1 MGLKTKLTE
10 MLGIKH
16 PIVQGGM
23 QYVGTAEM
31 ASAVSNAGALG
42 ILTALTQPT
51 PEALCAEIKRCRQMT
66 DKPFGINLTF
76 LPAIVPP
83 PYEEYAKTIINE
95 GIKVVETAG
104 NNPGKYIKMF
114 KEAGVIVLHKCT
126 SIRHALSAQKLGVDF
141 ISMDG
146 YECAGHPGEDDVTAL
161 ILLAKAAKKL
171 DIPYIASGGFGDGA
185 GLAAAL
191 ALGAEGINM
200 GTRFMCTVEAPIHQN
215 IKEAM
220 VKADERSTA
229 LVFRPFRN
237 TSRIFKNTIAMEVNA
252 REKDPNVQFEDVRE
266 LVSGA
271 RGKQVYTTGD
281 PNFGVW
287 TAGQVLGIIEDI
299 PTCDVLVSRIV
310 NDAEAIIKQRLN
322 KFVITSPP
330 SSKL

>member
-1 MGLKTKLTE
+1 MVLKTKLTE

-42 ILTALTQPT
+42 VLTALTQPT
-51 PEALCAEIKRCRQMT
+51 PEALRAEINRCRTMT
-66 DKPFGINLTF
+66 DKPFGVNLTF

-83 PYEEYAKTIINE
+83 PYEEYAKVIIDE

-114 KEAGVIVLHKCT
+114 KEAGIVVLHKCT
-126 SIRHALSAQKLGVDF
+126 SIRHALSAQKLGVDV

-161 ILLAKAAKKL
+161 ILLAKSAKKL
-171 DIPYIASGGFGDGA
+171 SIPYIASGGFGDGA

-200 GTRFMCTVEAPIHQN
+200 GTRFMCTLESPIHQN

-237 TSRIFKNTIAMEVNA
+237 TSRIFRNKIAVEVNE
-252 REKDPNVQFEDVRE
+252 RERKPDVKFEDVRE

-281 PNFGVW
+281 PDYGVW
-287 TAGQVLGIIEDI
+287 TAGQVLGIIDDI
-299 PTCDVLVSRIV
+299 PSCDVLVSRIA
-310 NDAEAIIKQRLN
+310 NDAEAIILHRLN
-322 KFVITSPP
+322 TIVVPN
-330 SSKL
+330 SKL